1 MSEFLADYGLFLAKT
16 LTVIIGILLV
26 LSGVGSLV
34 ARRREAREGHVEVK
48 NLNQH
53 LEEMQQDIEDEV
65 FDEQRLK
72 QLHKEQKKADKRE
85 AKERKKALKKGEE
98 PAPERKRLFVLDFDG
113 DLHASQVDWLREEIS
128 AVLTLARK
136 EDEVVVRL
144 ESGGGLVHGYGLA
157 ASQLER
163 IRKREI
169 PLTICVDKVAASGGY
184 MMACIGNKL
193 IAAPFALVGSIGVVA
208 QLPNFH
214 RLLKKHDVDYE
225 VFTAGEYKRTLTLF
239 GENTDHGRKKFVE
252 ELEDTHGLFKE
263 FVREYRPA
271 LDLEKVATGEVWF
284 GRRALDIGLIDEV
297 GTSDDY
303 LFEACE
309 NADVFQVRYE
319 LKKGLQER
327 LSEFSV
333 QVADRTLN
341 RLAQRL
347 YNSRFWSR

>member
-48 NLNQH
+48 NLNRH

-65 FDEQRLK
+65 LDEQHLK
-72 QLHKEQKKADKRE
+72 QLHKEQKKQEKQE
-85 AKERKKALKKGEE
+85 AKERKKALKRGTEAE
-98 PAPERKRLFVLDFDG
+98 PERKRIFVLDFDG

-136 EDEVVVRL
+136 EDEVVIRL

-225 VFTAGEYKRTLTLF
+225 IFTAGEYKRTLTLF

-271 LDLEKVATGEVWF
+271 LDLDKVATGEVWF
-284 GRRALDIGLIDEV
+284 GRRALDMGLIDGL

-309 NADVFQVRYE
+309 SADVYQVRYE

-327 LSEFSV
+327 LSELTV
-333 QVADRTLN
+333 QAADRTIN

>member
-85 AKERKKALKKGEE
+85 AKERKRALKKGEE
-98 PAPERKRLFVLDFDG
+98 PAPERKRIFVLDFDG

-263 FVREYRPA
+263 FVREYRPT

-284 GRRALDIGLIDEV
+284 GRRALDIGLIDDV

-333 QVADRTLN
+333 QVADRTVN